1 METTVHRISAVG
13 PDTVAVELSTPAGF
27 TADPGQ
33 FVKLVF
39 EIDGETTGR
48 FYTISSSAI
57 SDTFELTIGFDPE
70 AGGAVTDRLQALAVG
85 DSLRF
90 EGPFGQS
97 TYTDGSQV
105 LILAGG
111 PGVGP
116 AVAVAEVAHEAGAE
130 VAVVYQAEVPVH
142 ADRLA
147 ALEAAGAAVW
157 VDDAPL
163 SVGID
168 AVSVSPDSSQ
178 VFVFGFADL
187 VAEATAIEGVD
198 PTSAKIEN
206 FG

>member
-1 METTVHRISAVG
+1 METTVQRISSVG

-48 FYTISSSAI
+48 FYTISSPAI
-57 SDTFELTIGFDPE
+57 SDSFELTIGFDPE
-70 AGGAVTDRLQALAVG
+70 AGGPVTDRLQALAVG
-85 DSLRF
+85 DHLTF

-97 TYTDGSQV
+97 TYTDASRV

-116 AVAVAEVAHEAGAE
+116 AVAVAEVAHAAGAE
-130 VAVVYQAEVPVH
+130 VAVVYQAAAPAH
-142 ADRLA
+142 GDRLA
-147 ALEAAGAAVW
+147 ALDAAGATVW

-163 SVGID
+163 SEGVD
-168 AVSVSPDSSQ
+168 AVPVSPDSAQ

-187 VAEATAIEGVD
+187 VAEATAIAGVD
-198 PTSAKIEN
+198 PSRAKIEN